1 MPVSKAKSHPG
12 GYVAESKYAK
22 GHRSGQLCPLGCG
35 PSLHTARPCV
45 LLGDYMLRSLRLA
58 ALLGSLL
65 MAVAAS
71 ARDIDA
77 ASYGYPLTNP
87 FEATIATTPPDK
99 RPELPSDDDINQ
111 SDYSLNLRP
120 EREFT
125 LPDNF
130 WAVKKLKYRLARQDR
145 EAPLIFIIA
154 GTGAPY
160 SSSINEYLKKLFY
173 QAGFHVVQLSSPT
186 SYDFMSAAS
195 RFATPG
201 ISQEDAEDM
210 YRVMQAVRAQHP
222 RLPVSDF
229 YLTGYSLG
237 ALDAAFVSHLD
248 ETRRSFNFKRVL
260 LLNPPVN
267 LYTSINNLDKLVQT
281 QVKGIDRSTTFYE
294 LMLEKLTRYFQDK
307 GYIDLNDAL
316 LYDFQQS
323 RQHLSNEQMAML
335 IGTSFRFSAADI
347 AFTSDLINRRGLIIP
362 PKFPITEGSSL
373 TPFFKRALQCD
384 FDCYM
389 TEQVIPMWRARTDG
403 NSILQLVNQ
412 VSLYALED
420 YLRSSDKIAVMHNAD
435 DVILGP
441 GDIGF
446 LRKVFGE
453 RLTLYPHGGHC
464 GNLNYRVNSDA
475 MLEFFRG

>member
-1 MPVSKAKSHPG
+1 
-12 GYVAESKYAK
+12 
-22 GHRSGQLCPLGCG
+22 
-35 PSLHTARPCV
+35 
-45 LLGDYMLRSLRLA
+45 MLRSLHLATLLGGLLLSACALA
-58 ALLGSLL
+58 A
-65 MAVAAS
+65 
-71 ARDIDA
+71 DIDA

-87 FEATIATTPPDK
+87 FEATIASTPPEL
-99 RPELPSDDDINQ
+99 RPELPSDEDIRQ

-120 EREFT
+120 ERAFS

-130 WAVKKLKYRLARQDR
+130 WPVKKLRYRMARQDHP
-145 EAPLIFIIA
+145 APLIFLIA

-160 SSSINEYLKKLFY
+160 NSSLNEYLKKLY
-173 QAGFHVVQLSSPT
+173 YKAGYHVVQLSSPT
-186 SYDFMSAAS
+186 SFDFMTSAS

-201 ISQEDAEDM
+201 ISKDDAEDM
-210 YRVMQAVRAQHP
+210 YRVMQAVRAQHSH
-222 RLPVSDF
+222 LPITDF

-267 LYTSINNLDKLVQT
+267 LYTSVSNLDKLVQT
-281 QVKGIDRSTTFYE
+281 QVKGINNSTTFYE
-294 LMLEKLTRYFQDK
+294 LVLGKLTRYFQQK

-323 RQHLSNEQMAML
+323 RQHLSNEQMAMV

-347 AFTSDLINRRGLIIP
+347 AFTSDLINRRGLITP
-362 PKFPITEGSSL
+362 PKYPITEGSSL

-384 FDCYM
+384 FDCYL

-403 NSILQLVNQ
+403 GSLLQLIDQ
-412 VSLYALED
+412 VSLYALKD
-420 YLRSSDKIAVMHNAD
+420 YLKGSSKIAVMHNAD

-446 LRKVFGE
+446 LRSTFGD

-464 GNLNYRVNSDA
+464 GNINYRVNSDA

>member
-1 MPVSKAKSHPG
+1 
-12 GYVAESKYAK
+12 
-22 GHRSGQLCPLGCG
+22 
-35 PSLHTARPCV
+35 
-45 LLGDYMLRSLRLA
+45 MLRFLRFA
-58 ALLGSLL
+58 AVLGGLILS
-65 MAVAAS
+65 AS
-71 ARDIDA
+71 ALAVDVDP

-87 FEATIATTPPDK
+87 FEATIATTPPDL
-99 RPELPSDDDINQ
+99 RPQLPADADIDQ
-111 SDYSLNLRP
+111 ADYTLNLRP

-130 WAVKKLKYRLARQDR
+130 WPVKKLRYRLAKQNHP
-145 EAPLIFIIA
+145 APLIFLIA

-160 SSSINEYLKKLFY
+160 TSTINEFLKKLY
-173 QAGFHVVQLSSPT
+173 YGAGYHVVQLSSPT
-186 SYDFMSAAS
+186 SFDFMTAAS

-201 ISQEDAEDM
+201 VSKDDAEDM
-210 YRVMQAVRAQHP
+210 YRVMQAVRAQQSQ
-222 RLPVSDF
+222 LQITDY

-267 LYTSINNLDKLVQT
+267 LYTSIHNLDKMVQT
-281 QVKGIDRSTTFYE
+281 QVKGINNTTTFYE
-294 LMLEKLTRYFQDK
+294 LVLGKLTRYFKQK

-335 IGTSFRFSAADI
+335 IGTSFRFAAADI
-347 AFTSDLINRRGLIIP
+347 AFTSDLINRRGLITP
-362 PKFPITEGSSL
+362 PKYPISEGTSL
-373 TPFFKRALQCD
+373 TPFLKRALECD
-384 FDCYM
+384 FDCYL
-389 TEQVIPMWRARTDG
+389 TEQLIPMWRARTDG
-403 NSILQLVNQ
+403 GSLLQLVDQ
-412 VSLYALED
+412 VSLYALKD
-420 YLRSSDKIAVMHNAD
+420 YLHNNPKISVMHNAD

-441 GDIGF
+441 GDLGF
-446 LRKVFGE
+446 LRKTFGD
-453 RLTLYPHGGHC
+453 RLTVYPYGGHC